1 MEMFAA
7 VLFCFY
13 LDILTRIVFASV
25 SQDFCGRVFE
35 TRVGHAL
42 VGHNMSSVLVG
53 DEFKCQL
60 KCLQTQPCKS
70 FNVHFASGQA
80 NKHVCELNSQTREM
94 KPSDFK
100 ARKGSNYYG
109 PVQVSCVD
117 ISHEY
122 KAKQSQLSTKTC
134 TQIKSRNPKAT
145 SGSYIIDP
153 DGPGGHGPFMVFCDM
168 NDKMAVGVTVVGH
181 SSENRTSVRGFEDR
195 GSYTRDVSYLGG
207 DFDAVA
213 KLSGLVDASKNCE
226 QFIKYECYDSVLFR
240 SDPYGWWVSRN
251 FEKMTY
257 WGGATPADSLKCA
270 CGVTL
275 PNSCAGNNGC
285 NCDIN
290 DNKWRKD
297 EGLLKEKSDLP
308 VLQLRFGD
316 TGDNGEGGYY
326 TLGKLRCYGE
336 E

>member
-1 MEMFAA
+1 MF
-7 VLFCFY
+7 
-13 LDILTRIVFASV
+13 IV
-25 SQDFCGRVFE
+25 
-35 TRVGHAL
+35 
-42 VGHNMSSVLVG
+42 
-53 DEFKCQL
+53 
-60 KCLQTQPCKS
+60 
-70 FNVHFASGQA
+70 
-80 NKHVCELNSQTREM
+80 
-94 KPSDFK
+94 
-100 ARKGSNYYG
+100 
-109 PVQVSCVD
+109 
-117 ISHEY
+117 
-122 KAKQSQLSTKTC
+122 STKTC

-226 QFIKYECYDSVLFR
+226 QFIKYECYHSVLFR

-270 CGVTL
+270 CGVTS
-275 PNSCAGNNGC
+275 PNSCAGNKGC

-316 TGDNGEGGYY
+316 TGGNGEGGYY

>member
-1 MEMFAA
+1 MF
-7 VLFCFY
+7 
-13 LDILTRIVFASV
+13 IVSA
-25 SQDFCGRVFE
+25 
-35 TRVGHAL
+35 
-42 VGHNMSSVLVG
+42 
-53 DEFKCQL
+53 
-60 KCLQTQPCKS
+60 
-70 FNVHFASGQA
+70 
-80 NKHVCELNSQTREM
+80 
-94 KPSDFK
+94 
-100 ARKGSNYYG
+100 
-109 PVQVSCVD
+109 
-117 ISHEY
+117 
-122 KAKQSQLSTKTC
+122 KTC

-181 SSENRTSVRGFEDR
+181 DSETRTSVKGFESP
-195 GSYTRDVSYLGG
+195 GSYKRAVSYLGG

-240 SDPYGWWVSRN
+240 SDPYGWWVSRKL
-251 FEKMTY
+251 ERMTY

-270 CGVTL
+270 CGVN
-275 PNSCAGNNGC
+275 NSCAENKEC

-290 DNKWRKD
+290 DKEWRED

-316 TGDNGEGGYY
+316 TGHYDEEGYY